1 MYLKQPLDK
10 DMVDSGAALTRE
22 LIKAGLNIKA
32 SFWFYLPDSQM
43 WRLVIAAPS
52 LSREGPR
59 KFYQII
65 QRVISTL
72 PNAASPKVS
81 LENVAVVE
89 TNHRLVKLLG
99 SVIKTG
105 TSVSNIRFANNTVN
119 GQYIDDA
126 FIYLMK

>member
-10 DMVDSGAALTRE
+10 NMVDSGAALTKE

-32 SFWFYLPDSQM
+32 SFWFYMPDSQM
-43 WRLVIAAPS
+43 WRLIIAAPS
-52 LSREGPR
+52 FSREGPR

-65 QRVISTL
+65 QKAISTL
-72 PNAASPKVS
+72 PNAGSPRVS

-89 TNHRLVKLLG
+89 TSHQLVKLLG

-105 TSVSNIRFANNTVN
+105 SGISNIRFANNTIN